1 MKAPSEEIYGK
12 WT

>member
-1 MKAPSEEIYGK
+1 MAPGEEIYGK